1 MFSVAASCVKGW
13 RIVVCTSAHCAG
25 EDVATGMTALVL
37 TFVDHNGME
46 QAQSAA
52 VSRGL
57 DCHAF
62 PQGLMRLGSNSFYR
76 RWLARRLP
84 GVLPSPSVMVVPL
97 MEMTKSDNAPSLL
110 FDLALSVSRPE
121 EVTGYVISD

>member
-1 MFSVAASCVKGW
+1 
-13 RIVVCTSAHCAG
+13 
-25 EDVATGMTALVL
+25 MTALVL

>member
-1 MFSVAASCVKGW
+1 
-13 RIVVCTSAHCAG
+13 
-25 EDVATGMTALVL
+25 MTALVL
-37 TFVDHNGME
+37 TFSDHNCME

-52 VSRGL
+52 ASRGL

-62 PQGLMRLGSNSFYR
+62 PQGLMKRGSNSFYR
-76 RWLARRLP
+76 RWLTRRLP
-84 GVLPSPSVMVVPL
+84 NVLPYPSVMVVPL
-97 MEMTKSDNAPSLL
+97 MELAKSDNAPSLL